1 MNMHFMRGPVCA
13 RLLSILV
20 PLSAIGTIGTA
31 AAQDG
36 RAPTPPSP
44 ALLDLVRETLDEN
57 PGARAARAAVNAAE
71 ARVRGADRPLYNPQ
85 LEVSAEQRE
94 TRNGTLGLSL
104 AIDWADKRGARTNVA
119 GGRLDA
125 ARAEYAAVRR
135 RLGGELLAALGRYH
149 TSQSLN
155 RLARQRA
162 ELLQRFLDVAGKR
175 RRAGDLNRIDFD
187 LARLART
194 RAALQLSRSASNLAA
209 AGQALAAV
217 VGKPR
222 RNWPALPTDLPKLQA
237 VDAQS
242 ILANLPE
249 LRAAQARVRAAR
261 ASVALRIR
269 ERRPDP
275 TVGLYAGQER
285 AFRNGNHNTYGA
297 IGLTF
302 SIPLYVRNDFRAEVE
317 AADAGLTQAEQ
328 SLRDRYRRARARL
341 LSAVDRYRL
350 SRSAW
355 GAWLRT
361 GRSSLAGQ
369 VSLLER
375 IWQAGEMGTTDY
387 LVRLNQTLD
396 TRADALKVRGRLWT
410 AWADWLVAGGRM
422 NAWIGQARR
431 R

>member
-1 MNMHFMRGPVCA
+1 MDMHFMRGPVYT
-13 RLLSILV
+13 RLLSVLI
-20 PLSAIGTIGTA
+20 PLFALGTA
-31 AAQDG
+31 TAQDD
-36 RAPTPPSP
+36 RAVTPPSP

-85 LEVSAEQRE
+85 LELNAEQRE

-104 AIDWADKRGARTNVA
+104 AIDWADKRGARTHVA
-119 GGRLDA
+119 GTRLDA
-125 ARAEYAAVRR
+125 ARAEYAAVRQ

-155 RLARQRA
+155 RLARQRV
-162 ELLQRFLDVAGKR
+162 ELLQRFLDVAEKR
-175 RRAGDLNRIDFD
+175 RRAGDLNRVDLD
-187 LARLART
+187 LARLAHT
-194 RAALQLSRSASNLAA
+194 QAALQLSQAASDLAA
-209 AGQALAAV
+209 AEQALAAV

-222 RNWPALPTDLPKLQA
+222 RSWPALPTDLPKLRA
-237 VDAQS
+237 IDAQS

-261 ASVALRIR
+261 ASIALRIR

-275 TVGLYAGQER
+275 TVGVYAGQER

-302 SIPLYVRNDFRAEVE
+302 SIPLYVRNNFRAEVE
-317 AADAGLTQAEQ
+317 VAGAGLTQAEQ

-350 SRSAW
+350 SRNAW

-361 GRSSLAGQ
+361 GRPSLASQ
-369 VSLLER
+369 VSLLDR
-375 IWQAGEMGTTDY
+375 IWRAGEMGTTDY
-387 LVRLNQTLD
+387 LVRLNQTLG
-396 TRADALKVRGRLWT
+396 TRANALEVRGRLWT
-410 AWADWLVAGGRM
+410 AWADWLVASDRM
-422 NAWIGQARR
+422 NTWLGRVRR
-431 R
+431 Q